1 MQFFSTYPPSTDWL
15 NYHHLLYFWLVARE
29 GGLLPAAARL
39 RLAHQTVSGQVHA
52 LEHALGEKLF
62 ERQGRRLVLTE
73 LGRVA
78 YRYADEIFALGAEL
92 QETLRGRPSGR
103 PQRLVVGV
111 ADVVPKLI
119 ARALLLPAL
128 QLAEPVRLVCR
139 EDKPERLL
147 AALAL
152 HELDVVLS
160 DAPVSPGAGV
170 RAFSHLLGE
179 CAVALFAKPARARRL
194 RRGLPRSLDG
204 APFILPTDNTS
215 LRRVLE
221 TWFDAQRIRPQVIAE
236 FEDSALLKAF
246 AQGGEAVFASPEPIA
261 AEVERQYRVRRIAT
275 LPELRERFYAITVER
290 RLRHPA
296 VVAISASARQH
307 LLPVSERAPR
317 RGQI

>member
-1 MQFFSTYPPSTDWL
+1 MEWL

-29 GGLLPAAARL
+29 GGLNPAAARL
-39 RLAHQTVSGQVHA
+39 RLAHQTVSAQIHA

-62 ERQGRRLVLTE
+62 ERKGRRLALTE

-103 PQRLVVGV
+103 PLRLVVGI
-111 ADVVPKLI
+111 ADAVPKLI
-119 ARALLLPAL
+119 ARSLVAPA
-128 QLAEPVRLVCR
+128 QRIPEPVRLVCR

-160 DAPVSPGAGV
+160 DAPVPAGSGV
-170 RAFSHLLGE
+170 RAYSHLLGE
-179 CAVALFAKPARARRL
+179 CAVALFAPPAVARRL
-194 RRGLPRSLDG
+194 ARGFPRSLDG
-204 APFILPTDNTS
+204 APVVLPTENTA
-215 LRRVLE
+215 LRRALE
-221 TWFDAQRIRPQVIAE
+221 QWFEAQGVRPQLVAE

-246 AQGGEAVFASPEPIA
+246 AQDGEAAFAAPEPIA

-275 LPELRERFYAITVER
+275 LAGLRERFYAITVER
-290 RLRHPA
+290 RLRHPG
-296 VVAISASARQH
+296 VLAISTSARTKLFPAPGRPRRRASA
-307 LLPVSERAPR
+307 
-317 RGQI
+317 